1 MLKEIFYNTVRGLN
15 QLGSVLYFFALQNV
29 DISIAVPVTNS
40 LTFIFTAI
48 TGIILGERKPK
59 KLGTYIGILLIL
71 FGTCVICYDSGCP
84 NFVISKRYD
93 LPTST
98 ISTIWRNRATILYA
112 FENNRVNCK
121 KLRKCNQTDINE
133 ALVTWYNLQ
142 KSAGLPV
149 NGIILKNQA
158 EQFAKQMG
166 YQDYRCSSSWI
177 DRFKKRHNI
186 IYTKHKI
193 EHSMCFKSENV
204 IGCNSNIIGLN
215 APIKSENVQVWVLK
229 VEVESDLEDGTNSSK
244 CEVKPVTI
252 EQANEA
258 LNTLTKFADELHS
271 SSSSVMLKLLREVK
285 DVIQNVVGNC
295 NYSGVNV
302 DDPLK

>member
-1 MLKEIFYNTVRGLN
+1 M
-15 QLGSVLYFFALQNV
+15 SVV
-29 DISIAVPVTNS
+29 K
-40 LTFIFTAI
+40 
-48 TGIILGERKPK
+48 RKPLSISEK
-59 KLGTYIGILLIL
+59 VLIIREL
-71 FGTCVICYDSGCP
+71 QSGSP

-98 ISTIWRNRATILYA
+98 ISTIWRNREAILYA

-133 ALVTWYNLQ
+133 ALATWYNLQ

-186 IYTKHKI
+186 SYSKYKI
-193 EHSMCFKSENV
+193 EHSTCLNSAN
-204 IGCNSNIIGLN
+204 IISSNSNIIKSDT
-215 APIKSENVQVWVLK
+215 PIKAENVQVWVPK
-229 VEVESDLEDGTNSSK
+229 IEEESESEDSRCLSK
-244 CEVKPVTI
+244 CDVKPVTI
-252 EQANEA
+252 EQADEA
-258 LNTLTKFADELHS
+258 LNTLTKFADLMHS
-271 SSSSVMLKLLREVK
+271 TSSKVMLKLLSEVK
-285 DVIQNVVGNC
+285 DVLENVRNC
-295 NYSGVNV
+295 NYGGVNT